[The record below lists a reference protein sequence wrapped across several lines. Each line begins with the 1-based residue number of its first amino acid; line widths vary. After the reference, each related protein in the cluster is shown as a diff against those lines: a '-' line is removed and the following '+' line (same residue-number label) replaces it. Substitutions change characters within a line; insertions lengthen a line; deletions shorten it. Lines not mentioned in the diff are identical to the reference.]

1 MKRHEACLEAYCGV
15 WKVTFLEAGPNEFL
29 YSIQIKYLLEHS
41 IHIEMRAVLQS
52 GGRSSEP
59 LNGSSTQPLKSGSDS
74 GQNNSTSFPSQT
86 KGKKRGEKGCD
97 QYRESIEHD
106 VSSKAGIRDPGNFN
120 ADNELKDEITK
131 LADKGRLINNDAVE
145 KLVQLMQLDKGARE
159 IGLTDRMLLAD
170 VIAATDTDD
179 CLSGFVHLRGIP
191 LLDDWLQEAH
201 KGKNGDGSSSKEG
214 SKTVDELLLAIL
226 HALDK
231 LPVDLNALQT
241 CNIGKSVNHLRSHK
255 NSEIQKMARNLVD
268 AWKKRVDAEMT
279 KLGMPKLDDTKSAG
293 SSQAV
298 SWSGKQG
305 FSGVSYGGSRRPT
318 SSEVAIE
325 NAVPQPSFKS
335 LPVKIGDGD
344 AGVKSNPLPSG
355 SLKFSSTL
363 PAAVSVST
371 TDSQTETGGST
382 CTAEIPLTLMKE
394 ETNSS
399 NQSLSKSQSCPNNH
413 AKATGSSFNEDARSS
428 ATCLVATTKTNGSS
442 PRHPKSSSGFVGS
455 CASGKPLVKSG
466 SLNLSPTPNKES
478 HDGVTV
484 ERAIGLP
491 IIEQVSHKG
500 IDKLP
505 IPVLSPAQSVSG
517 SSPEEPSVTGS
528 RVSSTGTS
536 EKRGHVDHEIKVK
549 TDVFQASIAAGF
561 DSESWPN
568 HEMKTTVGS
577 DASGRS
583 PKNLGQAHR
592 MSTDGIGKSVD
603 GLGSVLNESKPGKSF
618 EASFC
623 SINALIESCIKYSE
637 TAVSLSVGDD
647 LGMNLLAS
655 VATGEISKS
664 DIVFPPRSHGGNSAA
679 TNFPCTEDELKL
691 KGPSEDIVT
700 QVPGNPKDNGKVEL
714 DEEIK
719 SKGANGEKCSSFS
732 AASCNFET
740 SAKSQSK
747 SNDVAAGVHAE
758 PLLSL
763 PGSADEDESEDHS
776 TNGIH
781 DKRKAI
787 GLLSGGGPLACK
799 KARLSSSDEKEQ
811 VCSVN
816 EKMTE
821 GNILLGEGYD
831 AKYFV
836 SAKKKDDEVVEET
849 HSQSLVPIADKQHLP
864 PAMGLYP
871 EDLGHADG
879 AMDAATSAAVC
890 AEVVLKSRKEN
901 PSTFLEN
908 SQLELR
914 DHEKTDYKG
923 ICGPTFVLANSN
935 SPSENSQR
943 KEIAE
948 HDSSVTVNHPT
959 GREPDHERHGKSTEH
974 LSGAEA
980 KETSEVTSSK
990 ETSFGHI
997 SPAPD
1002 NSRRLDFD
1010 LNEGLSSD
1018 DINTALPV
1026 APAEQEGSSGVHL
1039 PHSHPPSGSPVS
1051 VTVASPAKGP
1061 FVPPNIPLK
1070 STGLPG
1076 WKGSAAT
1083 SAFRPAEPRKFQEM
1097 QPSHTAAD
1105 KQSCSP
1111 INLDLNIANA
1121 SVLEDIKS
1129 QSSVPKM
1136 GLECGVARM
1145 QSYGGLDLDLNR
1157 ADESGDN
1164 EQDPVGTIRRSE
1176 ATLLPLRSAAD
1187 LFPGREVSMMRDFDL
1202 NDCPS
1207 LDEGAERV
1215 SQGQH
1220 TKSVIPFL
1228 PSFGTSSSE
1237 LGNPSSWFPLSNS
1250 YPAVAMPSFM
1260 PERGDQSYP
1269 VVTIP
1274 GTQRMMD
1281 RTIGGSAFGGDI
1293 YRAPVL
1299 SASPSIP
1306 YTPAA
1311 AAFPYSGFPFTPVFP
1326 LPSASFSA
1334 GPVAYMHPASGEGP
1348 CFPAALPPSARPH
1361 LMSLPECG
1369 VSGGPFGGQR
1379 WGFQGLDLN
1388 AGPSNGDME
1397 GKAEKSPPMPR
1408 QFYIPGS
1415 QASAEEQVRNY
1426 QISLGNLKRKDPDG
1440 GWDAERLPYRQPSWQ

>member
-29 YSIQIKYLLEHS
+29 YSIQIKYLVEHS
-41 IHIEMRAVLQS
+41 IHMSWWLADQDHINIEMRAVLQS

-59 LNGSSTQPLKSGSDS
+59 LNGSSTQPLNSGSDS
-74 GQNNSTSFPSQT
+74 GQNNSISFPSQT
-86 KGKKRGEKGCD
+86 KGKKKGEKDRD

-120 ADNELKDEITK
+120 ADSEMKDEITK

-145 KLVQLMQLDKGARE
+145 KLVQLMQLDKGARK

-170 VIAATDTDD
+170 VIAATDADD
-179 CLSGFVHLRGIP
+179 CLSGFVHLRGVP

-201 KGKNGDGSSSKEG
+201 KGKNDDGSSSKEG
-214 SKTVDELLLAIL
+214 SKTVDELLLAVL

-279 KLGMPKLDDTKSAG
+279 KVGMPKLDDTKSAG

-298 SWSGKQG
+298 SWSGKPG
-305 FSGVSYGGSRRPT
+305 FSGVSYEGSRRPT

-325 NAVPQPSFKS
+325 NDVTQPSFKS

-355 SLKFSSTL
+355 
-363 PAAVSVST
+363 T

-478 HDGVTV
+478 HDGVTI

-517 SSPEEPSVTGS
+517 SSLEPSVTGS

-536 EKRGHVDHEIKVK
+536 EKRGHLDHEIKVK

-561 DSESWPN
+561 DSDSWPN

-592 MSTDGIGKSVD
+592 MSTDRIGKSVD

-623 SINALIESCIKYSE
+623 SINALIESC
-637 TAVSLSVGDD
+637 
-647 LGMNLLAS
+647 MNLLAS

-679 TNFPCTEDELKL
+679 TNFPCAEDELKL
-691 KGPSEDIVT
+691 KGPSEDIVI
-700 QVPGNPKDNGKVEL
+700 QVPGNPKDNGKVDL
-714 DEEIK
+714 DECQI
-719 SKGANGEKCSSFS
+719 
-732 AASCNFET
+732 
-740 SAKSQSK
+740 QSK
-747 SNDVAAGVHAE
+747 SNDVAADVHAE

-763 PGSADEDESEDHS
+763 PGSVDEDESEDHS

-811 VCSVN
+811 VCSVH
-816 EKMTE
+816 EKLTE
-821 GNILLGEGYD
+821 GNILRGEGYD

-836 SAKKKDDEVVEET
+836 SANKKDDEVVEET

-871 EDLGHADG
+871 KDLGHADG

-990 ETSFGHI
+990 ETSSGHI
-997 SPAPD
+997 YPAPD

-1018 DINTALPV
+1018 DINTVLPV

-1051 VTVASPAKGP
+1051 VAVASPAKGP

-1105 KQSCSP
+1105 KQSY
-1111 INLDLNIANA
+1111 
-1121 SVLEDIKS
+1121 IKS

-1136 GLECGVARM
+1136 GLECGVTRM
-1145 QSYGGLDLDLNR
+1145 QSYGELDLDLNR

-1176 ATLLPLRSAAD
+1176 ASLLPLRSAAD

-1220 TKSVIPFL
+1220 TKNVIPFL
-1228 PSFGTSSSE
+1228 PSFRTSCSE

-1274 GTQRMMD
+1274 GTQRMVD
-1281 RTIGGSAFGGDI
+1281 CTIGGSAFGGDI

-1306 YTPAA
+1306 YTLLLRP
-1311 AAFPYSGFPFTPVFP
+1311 SHIVVSLHSSLP

-1348 CFPAALPPSARPH
+1348 CFPAALPPSARPI
-1361 LMSLPECG
+1361 
-1369 VSGGPFGGQR
+1369 F
-1379 WGFQGLDLN
+1379 
-1388 AGPSNGDME
+1388 NGDME